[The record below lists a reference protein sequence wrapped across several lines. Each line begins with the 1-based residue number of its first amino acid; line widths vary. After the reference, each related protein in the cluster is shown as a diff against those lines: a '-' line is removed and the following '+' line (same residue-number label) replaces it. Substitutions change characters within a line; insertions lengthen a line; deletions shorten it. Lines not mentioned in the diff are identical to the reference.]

1 MRHCFQD
8 SSHMNILNLKFY
20 QKINSIRPWSLQ
32 NIEFLR
38 EITSFLL
45 LKVAAAII
53 YFQSKDTYLPFM
65 ILQSIGF
72 NFFAKNRKEVV
83 FFVVHVVLVLTLQA
97 TLSSKSK
104 YLLLT
109 FRGFSKRKH
118 LKQAETK

>member
-1 MRHCFQD
+1 
-8 SSHMNILNLKFY
+8 MNILNLKVY

-65 ILQSIGF
+65 ILQNIVF

-97 TLSSKSK
+97 TLSSKPK